1 MRKLQNGVILATIS
15 LGIDKT
21 NSVYNWGM
29 EKAEIIVFDLDQT
42 LTESKSPLDVE
53 MNDLLCDLLRIKKVA
68 VISGASFKQFQDQF
82 LDHLVCPPELLSKLY
97 LLPTDGAAFYEYKDK
112 WQCVYNHA
120 LAVEEKQKIIKAFEE
135 TFLETGFKREERI
148 FGELIEDRGSQ
159 ITFSG
164 LGMKAP
170 IELKEKWDPDR
181 KKREVLEENLLK
193 KIPEYSIK
201 LGGTTSIDIT
211 PKGIDKAFGIEALM
225 KNLNLSKEQVFYVG
239 DAFYKDGNDTSIIR
253 LNIGYKSVGDPG
265 IEDTKQFIREFIKQ
279 SQMGV

>member
-1 MRKLQNGVILATIS
+1 M
-15 LGIDKT
+15 
-21 NSVYNWGM
+21 VYNYAM
-29 EKAEIIVFDLDQT
+29 EKVEVIVFDLDQT

-53 MNDLLCDLLRIKKVA
+53 MNDLLCDLLNIKKVA
-68 VISGASFKQFQDQF
+68 VISGASFKQFEEQF
-82 LDHLVCPPELLSKLY
+82 LDRLVCPSELLKNLY

-112 WQCVYNHA
+112 WQRVYSHE
-120 LAVEEKQKIIKAFEE
+120 LAQEEKLKILKAFEE
-135 TFLETGFKREERI
+135 TFKETGFQKEERI
-148 FGELIEDRGSQ
+148 YGELIEDRGSQ

-181 KKREVLEENLLK
+181 KIRDELKDVLSRKL
-193 KIPEYSIK
+193 PEYSVK

-211 PKGIDKAFGIEALM
+211 PKGIDKAYGIEKLM
-225 KNLNLSKEQVFYVG
+225 KFLNLNSEQVFYVG

-265 IEDTKQFIREFIKQ
+265 IEDTKQFIRGLIKQ